1 MSVRQLRPTVWTPS
15 GFEPTAPVRVFLIAV
30 HGGAAA
36 ALVLAISDASN
47 GLVEGWTF
55 ILGVCLAVLTVAFAV
70 AATINGVLERPGHGL
85 PRPRPLPLHARRHR
99 AGRYV
104 SCGTCGGPMVVQH
117 DVWVCPTC
125 ADAPASYG

>member
-1 MSVRQLRPTVWTPS
+1 VVLTPT

-36 ALVLAISDASN
+36 ALAFAISDASR

-55 ILGVCLAVLTVAFAV
+55 LLGLCLAVLTLAFVV
-70 AATINGVLERPGHGL
+70 AATVNGVLERPGHG
-85 PRPRPLPLHARRHR
+85 RRLPLHARWHR

-104 SCGTCGGPMVVQH
+104 SCGTCGRPMVDH
-117 DVWVCPTC
+117 DGIWVCARC
-125 ADAPASYG
+125 DDAPSSHG